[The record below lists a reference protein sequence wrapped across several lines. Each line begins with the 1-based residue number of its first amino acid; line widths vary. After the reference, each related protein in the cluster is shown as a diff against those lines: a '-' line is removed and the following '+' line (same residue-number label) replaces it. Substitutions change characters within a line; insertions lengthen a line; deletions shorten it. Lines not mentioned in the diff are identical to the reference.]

1 MLTLNS
7 LEFLRCLRMD
17 FKDIIELI
25 RREKRDRES
34 NSGIFA
40 SALFL
45 QLMRISLE
53 SSKSKESAA

>member
-7 LEFLRCLRMD
+7 LEFSRHLRMD

-34 NSGIFA
+34 NSGIFS